1 MRIETEHLQEV
12 PPVLGDPE
20 RIRQII
26 DNLLD
31 NAFSYTA
38 PHGTILLRLEVVGEY
53 VQVDVKDNGI
63 GIALDA
69 QPRIFERFY
78 RGEHPY
84 VLATS
89 GTGLGL
95 SIVQHLVGMHG
106 GRIWFES
113 SGIPGE
119 GCTFSFTLPLAES
132 ANPALDPLGKG
143 AGHRQNNQHLR
154 VPED

>member
-1 MRIETEHLQEV
+1 MRSSA
-12 PPVLGDPE
+12 LGDPE

-26 DNLLD
+26 DNLLE
-31 NAFSYTA
+31 NAFFYTA
-38 PHGTILLRLEVVGEY
+38 PHGVILLGLQVAGEY
-53 VQVDVKDNGI
+53 VQVDVQDSGI
-63 GIALDA
+63 GISLDA

-95 SIVQHLVGMHG
+95 SIVRHLVEMHG

-113 SGIPGE
+113 SGVQGE
-119 GCTFSFTLPLAES
+119 GSTFSFTLPIYES
-132 ANPALDPLGKG
+132 IAQAADQSENTARKRK
-143 AGHRQNNQHLR
+143 AGLR
-154 VPED
+154 PSVPKI